1 MNVIIKEEQRLEK
14 VLNIYEVD
22 VINGGDVLV
31 LTVYA
36 VKENDDMWA
45 FPSPQIFNED
55 VYRRNKT
62 EYDVKVREFRGK
74 CEGEE

>member
-1 MNVIIKEEQRLEK
+1 MIIKERQRLEK

-31 LTVYA
+31 LTAYA
-36 VKENDDMWA
+36 VKENDDMWNY
-45 FPSPQIFNED
+45 PSPQIFNED

-62 EYDVKVREFRGK
+62 EYDSKVREFRLA
-74 CEGEE
+74 CENL

>member
-1 MNVIIKEEQRLEK
+1 MIIKEEQRLEK

-31 LTVYA
+31 LTAYA
-36 VKENDDMWA
+36 VKENDDMWNY
-45 FPSPQIFNED
+45 PSPQIFNED

>member
-1 MNVIIKEEQRLEK
+1 MIIKEEQRLEK

-31 LTVYA
+31 LTAYA
-36 VKENDDMWA
+36 VKENDNMWNY
-45 FPSPQIFNED
+45 PSPQIFNED
-55 VYRRNKT
+55 VYRRNKA
-62 EYDVKVREFRGK
+62 EYDAKVREFRGK

>member
-1 MNVIIKEEQRLEK
+1 MNMIVREKQRLEK

-31 LTVYA
+31 LTAYA
-36 VKENDDMWA
+36 VKENDDMWNY
-45 FPSPQIFNED
+45 PSPQIFNED

-62 EYDVKVREFRGK
+62 EYDSKVREFRNK
-74 CEGEE
+74 CEEGE

>member
-1 MNVIIKEEQRLEK
+1 MIIKEEQRLER

-31 LTVYA
+31 LTAYA
-36 VKENDDMWA
+36 VKENDDMWNY
-45 FPSPQIFNED
+45 PSPQIFNED

-62 EYDVKVREFRGK
+62 EYDSKVREFRLA
-74 CEGEE
+74 CEDL

>member
-1 MNVIIKEEQRLEK
+1 MIVREKQRLEK

-31 LTVYA
+31 LTAYA
-36 VKENDDMWA
+36 VKENDDMWSY
-45 FPSPQIFNED
+45 PSPQIFNED

-62 EYDVKVREFRGK
+62 EYDSRVREFRLA
-74 CEGEE
+74 CENL

>member
-1 MNVIIKEEQRLEK
+1 MIIKEEQRLER

-31 LTVYA
+31 LTAYA
-36 VKENDDMWA
+36 VKENDDMWSY
-45 FPSPQIFNED
+45 PSPQIFNED

-62 EYDVKVREFRGK
+62 EYDSKVREFRLA
-74 CEGEE
+74 CEKL

>member
-1 MNVIIKEEQRLEK
+1 MNMIIKEEQRLEK

-31 LTVYA
+31 LTAYA

>member
-1 MNVIIKEEQRLEK
+1 MIIKEEQRLEK

>member
-1 MNVIIKEEQRLEK
+1 MIVKEEQRLEK

-31 LTVYA
+31 LTAYA
-36 VKENDDMWA
+36 VKENDDMWNY
-45 FPSPQIFNED
+45 PSPQIFNED

-62 EYDVKVREFRGK
+62 EYDSKVREFRLA
-74 CEGEE
+74 CEDL

>member
-1 MNVIIKEEQRLEK
+1 MIIKEEQRLER

-31 LTVYA
+31 LTAYA
-36 VKENDDMWA
+36 VKENDDMWNY
-45 FPSPQIFNED
+45 PSPQIFNED

-62 EYDVKVREFRGK
+62 EYDSKVREFRLA
-74 CEGEE
+74 CEKL

>member
-1 MNVIIKEEQRLEK
+1 MIVKEEQRLEK